1 MKTRSF
7 WKLGITLG
15 LLGGLLAESWAEDR
29 RFFGGR
35 RQKEDAP
42 ISAFTGLEKMKSTF
56 GIEAAETI
64 VEMRGLQG
72 QSQPISWE
80 LVVFDRQSPLFVRE
94 FTLTEKHS
102 LEKEAQPKYPNQV
115 PTGFIDKQKL
125 LIDSTASFRIL
136 ELEAKR
142 AGVSFN
148 HVNYQLTCQEFTR
161 DPLWR
166 LTAIDVDGYVAG
178 RVDLSGSTG
187 TVLRTVWY
195 SWNRGSRGY
204 PLVVDSAAPEDYT
217 APPALP
223 FPTDVPNPQ
232 VTLEPV
238 NPQTEM
244 PIVGAGVTAGVVP
257 LVTPPGA
264 PVVEVS
270 PVEPARSLT
279 PVNPSPQP
287 GTLAPP
293 TPNPGGTPGAVVSPA
308 APIAPGA
315 PMVVPQ
321 VPVRPEGDPVRVEP
335 IPVEPAPIVEVE
347 PASF

>member
-1 MKTRSF
+1 MV
-7 WKLGITLG
+7 
-15 LLGGLLAESWAEDR
+15 ESWAEER
-29 RFFGGR
+29 RLFGNR
-35 RQKEDAP
+35 RQKEEAP
-42 ISAFTGLEKMKSTF
+42 ISAFTGLERMKSTF
-56 GIEAAETI
+56 GVEASETI
-64 VEMRGLQG
+64 VEMRGRQG
-72 QSQPISWE
+72 QSQPVSWD

-102 LEKEAQPKYPNQV
+102 LEKEATPKYPNQI

-142 AGVSFN
+142 AGISFN
-148 HVNYQLTCQEFTR
+148 HVDYLLSCQEFTQ

-166 LTAIDVDGYVAG
+166 LTAVDAEGYMVG

-223 FPTDVPNPQ
+223 FPTNVPPTNVPNPR

-238 NPQTEM
+238 NPPQGLPPLAPLAAGAATE
-244 PIVGAGVTAGVVP
+244 VTM
-257 LVTPPGA
+257 TPATPTGP

-270 PVEPARSLT
+270 PVDPVP
-279 PVNPSPQP
+279 PVNPVAQP
-287 GTLAPP
+287 GVV
-293 TPNPGGTPGAVVSPA
+293 TPVRPSPGLVPGAVVSPA
-308 APIAPGA
+308 VPTPLDAPIAP
-315 PMVVPQ
+315 PQ

-335 IPVEPAPIVEVE
+335 LPVEPAPVVEVE
-347 PASF
+347 PVSPQ